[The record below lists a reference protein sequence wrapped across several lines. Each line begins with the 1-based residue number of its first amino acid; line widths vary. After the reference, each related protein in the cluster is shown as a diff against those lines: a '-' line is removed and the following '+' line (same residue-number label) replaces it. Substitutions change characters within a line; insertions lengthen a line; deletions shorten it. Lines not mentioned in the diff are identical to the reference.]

1 MEHRAHQTYKR
12 AFTSATWISNLP
24 STSKTDS
31 MLELPTVYCGLSM
44 GSLTLPQTSAR
55 SILLMGT
62 FVRTSKLLAP
72 TDPPSPSAAGK
83 VDTNGRLWK
92 LPRGQAVVRA
102 LDLEPKRRATG
113 EIEVFAGVA
122 SRTET
127 ESKR

>member
-72 TDPPSPSAAGK
+72 TEVTLRFPRPLVKLIPTVGFGSCPEGK
-83 VDTNGRLWK
+83 RL
-92 LPRGQAVVRA
+92 
-102 LDLEPKRRATG
+102 
-113 EIEVFAGVA
+113 
-122 SRTET
+122 
-127 ESKR
+127 